1 MNSGMSFIEAMD
13 AEIADLEHKLG
24 AVRAARVAYLR
35 AEADGAEVEAA
46 PAPVPTAPAPAAP
59 APAPPIAVAAPSPKR
74 AAKSVKSAK
83 SPPPPQPMVKKSG
96 SDRTAKAREARR
108 SPQKAKLLAAARQY
122 IVDMGHPI
130 STVDM
135 LEFLKA
141 QRFHI
146 GGARP
151 RNNLAS
157 MFSSSD
163 QFVANGRLGWTVKDA
178 ASA

>member
-1 MNSGMSFIEAMD
+1 MSFIEAMD
-13 AEIADLEHKLG
+13 AEIADLERKLG

-35 AEADGAEVEAA
+35 AEAEGAV
-46 PAPVPTAPAPAAP
+46 TLSAPAPALP
-59 APAPPIAVAAPSPKR
+59 APAPQASTVVKMAAAN
-74 AAKSVKSAK
+74 AAKSVKPA
-83 SPPPPQPMVKKSG
+83 PVKKSG
-96 SDRTAKAREARR
+96 ADRTAAAREARR
-108 SPQKAKLLAAARQY
+108 SPQKAKLLAAARQH
-122 IVDMGHPI
+122 IMDVGRPV

-135 LEFLKA
+135 LEFLKG

-163 QFVANGRLGWTVKDA
+163 LFVANGKLGWTVKDA
-178 ASA
+178 AA